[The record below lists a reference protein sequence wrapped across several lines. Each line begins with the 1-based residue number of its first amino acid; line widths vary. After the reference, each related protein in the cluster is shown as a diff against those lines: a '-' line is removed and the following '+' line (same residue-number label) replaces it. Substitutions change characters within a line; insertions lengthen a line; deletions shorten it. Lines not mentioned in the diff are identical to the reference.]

1 MVNTFQQI
9 LDDPSLPRAFLIE
22 VQPWDNSI
30 TSVVKIGF
38 GDSNAPAD
46 PLHYD
51 GFFWTPKIKRIFTSQ
66 LAPLSAN
73 LTLSSAN
80 APQVGQVDLLIGD
93 SASVPDSAGTVR
105 DLRDLEYD
113 GRQIR
118 ILLGDPKGAIGDF
131 GEILNGTMEDVQWTD
146 QIFSFNVANRT
157 NILDTPVQENTYLGD
172 GTEAEGNADLK
183 GQLKP
188 LLYGIKRNFEPVLL
202 DEGRQVYALHEGS
215 IDSVLGV
222 FDRGSA
228 LTNEGDIV
236 ALSLPALRNWTPEG
250 GKFITD
256 LAGGN
261 IRLGATPDGP
271 LTVDAQ
277 GDDTGGFVKKAGEI
291 IERILLTKGPLVAGD
306 IDAATLATFNT
317 DRAGDAGVFLLGGR
331 RILALLQVWTEGL
344 GAIWFFDRAG
354 KFQLKV
360 LKFSTSV
367 ATIEDKDLVGSPK
380 RVQTAPP
387 VWQVRTGFKTLGI
400 EQDLGSLELPKQA
413 ASEPFNLLGANA
425 NSTQVGEFLYYDKKL
440 LSDFDGG
447 VPEQLSFGVWFLDP
461 TANVTNMRVEIL
473 FFDGADAQVG
483 STAQGNF
490 VNTAATLVRS
500 VVEAVAVPGS
510 AVKVTVRTEGDTN
523 FADVDNSFA
532 MFNRGPIAL
541 PFVPAQG
548 ELGGA
553 DVTTADKV
561 TFVAGGA
568 TVESLKPAE
577 ISSTSGA
584 PFGTDVAGENAG
596 SIANDSKIALRMLD
610 DSVQV
615 DLASDPFLDTG
626 DLCWEVWI
634 KFEAATFP
642 DVTTNWELLAN
653 ETFEAGG
660 QLFRVNDTTAKLRF
674 RTSQT
679 GASTAVD
686 SNTGLVNHRW
696 YHVAAVRESGV
707 ITFYLDGDDDG
718 GGAVTAPVMGGAE
731 GNPRIHDR
739 GKGAMRMRDARVWS
753 GARTQQQIKDNMHA
767 LVDGTAGLVNRW
779 LFDEGVGSTVA
790 DSVSTAEGTIAGT
803 AFEWVGQGKQITDR
817 IDAALGFGG
826 TIRADIRQEQS
837 DGGTLR
843 TFPLGMASGFA
854 FDGDTFTFSPT
865 RQDIPHV
872 QFGAGGRNTT
882 AGLSGETYP
891 RFRAINLSVSGF
903 TAELLVL
910 EIVGGGTLRTDTG
923 QETGGTQ
930 DFEMD
935 KSQVAEAFDDQY
947 NFQWDWRVNGGGTP
961 SEPEPGSV
969 TMGIFTAATAGVWIQ
984 RGTKVLNGVDDTD
997 TVKLND
1003 TKTVTV
1009 DGLGQH
1015 AGNEFGISVVSTSGT
1030 GGSLDA
1036 FDSVK
1041 YTTAT
1046 APSSITATPTD
1057 VPAVPFRVFS
1067 GDEGTVE

>member
-73 LTLSSAN
+73 LTLSSAT

-157 NILDTPVQENTYLGD
+157 NILDTPVQENTFLGD

-228 LTNEGDIV
+228 LTNEGDITT
-236 ALSLPALRNWTPEG
+236 LSLPALRNWTPEG

-291 IERILLTKGPLVAGD
+291 IERILITKGPLVAGD

-331 RILALLQVWTEGL
+331 RILALLQNWTQGL

-425 NSTQVGEFLYYDKKL
+425 NSTQIGEFLYYDKKL

-461 TANVTNMRVEIL
+461 TANVTNMRAEIL

-541 PFVPAQG
+541 PFVPAIG
-548 ELGGA
+548 GAGLGDDLDFVNVIGATKPEDNA
-553 DVTTADKV
+553 DVTALRLGSLLNNGSFETGTEEGWPTFQDSTVNNDPTNAHQG
-561 TFVAGGA
+561 TFVAR
-568 TVESLKPAE
+568 V
-577 ISSTSGA
+577 SGA
-584 PFGTDVAGENAG
+584 AVGGDDRDIVTDRIPGKAGDRLLVGGWTKRDAASLPDTNSRIKIREFDGAGVAGTVTDVDVADKDVSTYQNLRGVHNV
-596 SIANDSKIALRMLD
+596 IDS
-610 DSVQV
+610 
-615 DLASDPFLDTG
+615 DTEFVS
-626 DLCWEVWI
+626 LS
-634 KFEAATFP
+634 FS
-642 DVTTNWELLAN
+642 
-653 ETFEAGG
+653 GG
-660 QLFRVNDTTAKLRF
+660 
-674 RTSQT
+674 
-679 GASTAVD
+679 
-686 SNTGLVNHRW
+686 
-696 YHVAAVRESGV
+696 
-707 ITFYLDGDDDG
+707 
-718 GGAVTAPVMGGAE
+718 
-731 GNPRIHDR
+731 
-739 GKGAMRMRDARVWS
+739 S
-753 GARTQQQIKDNMHA
+753 GAGTTGHWFADDFSLSFLPKDADLTA
-767 LVDGTAGLVNRW
+767 LVTG
-779 LFDEGVGSTVA
+779 
-790 DSVSTAEGTIAGT
+790 GTIAAG
-803 AFEWVGQGKQITDR
+803 VG
-817 IDAALGFGG
+817 
-826 TIRADIRQEQS
+826 QEQS
-837 DGGTLR
+837 AGGVLR
-843 TFPLGMASGFA
+843 AFPLGMSSGEA
-854 FDGDTFTFSPT
+854 FDGDVFTFSPT
-865 RQDIPHV
+865 RQDIPTV
-872 QFGAGGRNTT
+872 RFFTGGRNTT
-882 AGLSGETYP
+882 TGLSGETYP
-891 RFRAINLSVSGF
+891 RFRAINLSVSTF
-903 TAELLVL
+903 TADLSVVET
-910 EIVGGGTLRTDTG
+910 VGGGTLHTDTG
-923 QETGGTQ
+923 ATSGGTQ

-935 KSQVAEAFDDQY
+935 KSQVAEAFDDKY
-947 NFQWDWRVNGGGTP
+947 KFQWDWRVLGGGTP

-969 TMGIFTAATAGVWIQ
+969 TVGLFTASTSGVWIQ
-984 RGTKVLNGVDDTD
+984 RGSKVLNGADGTD

-1003 TKTVTV
+1003 TLTVTV

-1015 AGNEFGISVVSTSGT
+1015 AGKEFGISVLSTSGT

-1036 FDSVK
+1036 FDNVK

-1046 APSSITATPTD
+1046 APGVITATPTD
-1057 VPAVPFRVFS
+1057 VGPVPFQVFS
-1067 GDEGTVE
+1067 GEEGTVE